1 MIKTKL
7 FETNLGT
14 DNTIDRQIN
23 EFLATNR
30 NFKYIDI
37 KFVTNNTEEICYYAA
52 LLIYE
57 EY

>member
-37 KFVTNNTEEICYYAA
+37 KFVTTNTEEICYYAA
-52 LLIYE
+52 LLVYE

>member
-23 EFLATNR
+23 EFLAANR

-37 KFVTNNTEEICYYAA
+37 KFVATNTEEICYYAA
-52 LLIYE
+52 LLVYE

>member
-23 EFLATNR
+23 EFLAENR

-37 KFVTNNTEEICYYAA
+37 KFVTTNTEQICYYAA
-52 LLIYE
+52 LLVYE

>member
-23 EFLATNR
+23 DFLSVNK

-37 KFVTNNTEEICYYAA
+37 KFVTTGSENICYYAA